1 MTKIQEL
8 EAQIEALKKEEADK
22 AKTENE
28 PAIENETDG
37 SEITLE
43 QAQEIVN
50 KNKELEKQNEEKMKE
65 KSELEIYKLE
75 VQKTM
80 GELSAQSKEKDK
92 QISKLISVFEKGN
105 TASKEDIEKEKINDN
120 TEFIKNIKSFIK

>member
-65 KSELEIYKLE
+65 KSELLIYIFQ
-75 VQKTM
+75 VQIFPSFF
-80 GELSAQSKEKDK
+80 LHFVF
-92 QISKLISVFEKGN
+92 LIPCFY
-105 TASKEDIEKEKINDN
+105 
-120 TEFIKNIKSFIK
+120 